1 MSRIATVKE
10 TGLELT
16 QEEWARFEEA
26 VAPSLSGKPEP
37 WPFGRRFKG
46 VGAEYCGPRQNQ
58 EGRDLRLG
66 EPPVQP

>member
-10 TGLELT
+10 TGLELS
-16 QEEWARFEEA
+16 QEEWTRFEEA

-37 WPFGRRFKG
+37 WPFGNRFKAA
-46 VGAEYCGPRQNQ
+46 GAEHRSPHQNQ
-58 EGRDLRLG
+58 EGRDLRFG